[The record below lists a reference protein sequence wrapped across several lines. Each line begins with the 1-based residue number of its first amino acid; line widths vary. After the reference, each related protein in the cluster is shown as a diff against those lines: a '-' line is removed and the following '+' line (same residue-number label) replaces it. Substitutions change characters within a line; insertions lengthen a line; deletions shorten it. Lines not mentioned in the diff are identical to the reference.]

1 MHNAKGKEYIDEQ
14 YQCLIVTTICNIVTN
29 ISYSHINVCTAII
42 IFSLS
47 FVLFLI
53 SGDCSLLKRS
63 ER

>member
-1 MHNAKGKEYIDEQ
+1 MHNAKDKEYIDEQ
-14 YQCLIVTTICNIVTN
+14 YKCLIVTVICNNTN
-29 ISYSHINVCTAII
+29 ISYDHTNICTAII

-47 FVLFLI
+47 FVLFLT